1 MRPFFLQ
8 LACSQG
14 RKSRTRIIDLL
25 SGDVAPRRDAAL
37 SCFSGGASASLKRMK
52 NYPVLTLVI
61 P

>member
-37 SCFSGGASASLKRMK
+37 SGGASASLKRMK